1 MHGDVREL
9 EKSYF
14 YIEALGVSS
23 AREGLHDSRWQA
35 TMTKYKAVITVVNIH
50 SMNSE
55 EGRSAWGGEVR
66 EGFLEELRLE
76 LAHEG

>member
-1 MHGDVREL
+1 
-9 EKSYF
+9 
-14 YIEALGVSS
+14 
-23 AREGLHDSRWQA
+23 
-35 TMTKYKAVITVVNIH
+35 MTKYKAVITVVNIH

-76 LAHEG
+76 LAHEGRQGC